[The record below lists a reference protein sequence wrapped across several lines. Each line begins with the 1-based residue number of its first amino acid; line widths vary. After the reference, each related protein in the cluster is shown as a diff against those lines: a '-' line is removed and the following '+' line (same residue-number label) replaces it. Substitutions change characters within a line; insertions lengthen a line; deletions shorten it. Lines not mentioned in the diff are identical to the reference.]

1 MIMKVKLDGGAYL
14 PRREHEKDAGY
25 DLFTL
30 KRFILAPREVKAID
44 TGVHI
49 QLPDGKCGVVFSKSG
64 LLKDYKVLSMGLI
77 DEPYRGAIGAILV
90 NLSGQSLTFERGE
103 KISQFYIIP
112 NTSQQNIAGFQI
124 EVDHL
129 MLMQIAHNIQKLSE
143 KTIGILNRFEVIWII
158 CYESP

>member
-1 MIMKVKLDGGAYL
+1 MVMNVKLDDGAYL

-25 DLFTL
+25 DLFTP
-30 KRFILAPREVKAID
+30 KRFTLAPHEVKAID

-103 KISQFYIIP
+103 KISQFYIT
-112 NTSQQNIAGFQI
+112 NYYAYDLEVVEELDETDRGSGGFG
-124 EVDHL
+124 
-129 MLMQIAHNIQKLSE
+129 S
-143 KTIGILNRFEVIWII
+143 TGRR
-158 CYESP
+158 